1 MRHSLELNRT
11 KRPIGSVAK
20 MAIGKSM
27 LVGILLAIGTAGVA
41 AQNTPDTGLSG
52 KVMKDHGGVSGGSTA
67 NPTARPDDDGGGI
80 QRKAMK
86 DHPGSTGGT
95 TSNPRA
101 KSDANSLQGAIMK
114 DHPGVQ

>member
-1 MRHSLELNRT
+1 ML
-11 KRPIGSVAK
+11 A
-20 MAIGKSM
+20 ASM
-27 LVGILLAIGTAGVA
+27 LLLGPAVATA
-41 AQNTPDTGLSG
+41 QTSPDTGISG
-52 KVMKDHGGVSGGSTA
+52 QIKEKSGTARGNTA

-95 TSNPRA
+95 TSSPRA
-101 KSDANSLQGAIMK
+101 KPDTGSIQGDVME